1 MSASLEIV
9 GRQSSHYTR
18 MVRVFAA
25 ELGLGY
31 RFTPILDLMSRQP
44 DDFAGNP
51 ALRLPILRSG
61 GEVVFG
67 SLNICRV
74 LARAAGRHERVFWP
88 EQADTP
94 LLMNAHEILAHAMA
108 AEVEVVVHELVER
121 RPPDVASRKR
131 REGLVNSLQWL
142 DGHVEEV
149 RAALPER
156 DLSMFEVGLFC
167 LVSHLPFRNPMDL
180 SGMPRLTGF
189 EAVFGERDS
198 ARSTPYRFDAT
209 GQAAQSSG
217 GT

>member
-18 MVRVFAA
+18 MVRIFAV
-25 ELGLGY
+25 ELGLEY
-31 RFTPILDLMSRQP
+31 RFTPILDLMSRRP

-67 SLNICRV
+67 SLNICRQ

-88 EQADTP
+88 EQAEMA
-94 LLMNAHEILAHAMA
+94 LLMNAHEVLANAMA
-108 AEVEVVVHELVER
+108 GEVEVVVHERVEK
-121 RPPDVASRKR
+121 RPPDNASRKR
-131 REGLVNSLQWL
+131 RAGLVNSLQWL
-142 DGHVEEV
+142 DAHLDEI

-156 DLSMFEVGLFC
+156 DLSVFEVSLFC
-167 LVSHLPFRNPMDL
+167 LLAHLPFRNPMD
-180 SGMPRLTGF
+180 MPEMGHLAAF
-189 EAVFGERDS
+189 EREFGQRES
-198 ARSTPYRFDAT
+198 ARATPYRFDAPPD
-209 GQAAQSSG
+209 QSSG

>member
-9 GRQSSHYTR
+9 GRQSSHYSR
-18 MVRVFAA
+18 MVRIFAA

-51 ALRLPILRSG
+51 ALRLPTLKSG
-61 GEVVFG
+61 GDVIFG

-94 LLMNAHEILAHAMA
+94 LLMNAHEILANAMA
-108 AEVEVVVHELVER
+108 GEVEVVVHERVEK
-121 RPPDVASRKR
+121 RPPDDASRKR
-131 REGLVNSLQWL
+131 RAGLVNSLQWL
-142 DGHVEEV
+142 DAHLDEI

-156 DLSMFEVGLFC
+156 DLSVFEVSLFC
-167 LVSHLPFRNPMDL
+167 LLAHLPFRNPMGL
-180 SGMPRLTGF
+180 PEMGRLAAF
-189 EAVFGERDS
+189 EREFGQRES
-198 ARSTPYRFDAT
+198 ARATPYRFDAPPD
-209 GQAAQSSG
+209 QSSG